1 MKSLNV
7 LILVFLSFAT
17 LSILYRVTGDNNPAN
32 AISISDPAIGPG
44 KGQETGLL
52 IGE

>member
-7 LILVFLSFAT
+7 LILIFLSFAT
-17 LSILYRVTGDNNPAN
+17 LSILHRVTGDTDPAN
-32 AISISDPAIGPG
+32 ATSISDPAIGSG
-44 KGQETGLL
+44 KGQEPGLL